1 MTRLILCAALAAAVP
16 LAPTL
21 AASAATAQSAAWTD
35 LLAADRAY
43 SQGAKGKDAVAGL
56 SAMFDGEAVM
66 VSGGAA
72 GLIRGPAAIRER
84 LAARPENLT
93 AEVEWQ
99 PVGGGISAD
108 GTQGYTYGGLTLR
121 PKDGPSVAQK
131 YLAYWIKR
139 PEGWRVFAYKRAGR
153 RETGPLAAAPPVIGT
168 GARSDDA
175 KATLIAAE
183 KAFSDEAQVIGL
195 RAAFRK
201 WGRPDSVNIG
211 AADPIAVG
219 ADVIGLGVAGPEP
232 GSPVTW
238 AADEV
243 LVAPSGD
250 MGLSYGLLHAKSP
263 PEGQPATI
271 PFLTV
276 WARPKPGDPW
286 RYVAE

>member
-1 MTRLILCAALAAAVP
+1 MRLTLCVALAAATP
-16 LAPTL
+16 FGPAL
-21 AASAATAQSAAWTD
+21 AAPIAAAQASAWTD

-43 SQGAKGKDAVAGL
+43 SQAAKGRDAVSGL

-72 GLIRGPAAIRER
+72 GLIRGRAAIRER

-121 PKDGPSVAQK
+121 PKEGAPVAQK
-131 YLAYWIKR
+131 YLAYWIRR

-153 RETGPLAAAPPVIGT
+153 RETTPLAAAAPVIGM
-168 GARSDDA
+168 GARTDDA
-175 KATLIAAE
+175 VATLTAAE
-183 KAFSDEAQVIGL
+183 KAFSDEAQTVGL

-211 AADPIAVG
+211 AADAIAVG
-219 ADVIGLGVAGPEP
+219 ADAIGAGVAGPEP

-263 PEGQPATI
+263 PKGQPATI

>member
-1 MTRLILCAALAAAVP
+1 MHRLFLCAALAIAAP
-16 LAPTL
+16 AQAAPTEAYNAL
-21 AASAATAQSAAWTD
+21 I
-35 LLAADRAY
+35 AADRAF
-43 SQGAKGKDAVAGL
+43 SDAAKGKDAVTGL
-56 SAMFDGEAVM
+56 SAMFDDQAVL

-93 AEVEWQ
+93 ASVEWQ

-108 GTQGYTYGGLTLR
+108 GTQGFTYGGLTLR
-121 PKDGPSVAQK
+121 PENGAPIAQK

-153 RETGPLAAAPPVIGT
+153 RETTPLAAAPPVIGT
-168 GARSDDA
+168 GARTDDA
-175 KATLIAAE
+175 KATLVAAE

-211 AADPIAVG
+211 AADAIAVG
-219 ADVIGLGVAGPEP
+219 ADAIGLGVAGPEP

-263 PEGQPATI
+263 PAGRPATI

>member
-1 MTRLILCAALAAAVP
+1 MHRLFLCAALAIVAAP
-16 LAPTL
+16 AQAAPTEAYHAL
-21 AASAATAQSAAWTD
+21 I
-35 LLAADRAY
+35 AADRAF
-43 SQGAKGKDAVAGL
+43 SDAAKGKDAVTGL
-56 SAMFDGEAVM
+56 SAMFDGQAVL

-93 AEVEWQ
+93 ASVEWQ

-108 GTQGYTYGGLTLR
+108 GTQGFTYGGLTLR
-121 PKDGPSVAQK
+121 PENGAPIAQK

-175 KATLIAAE
+175 KATLTAAE
-183 KAFSDEAQVIGL
+183 KTFSDEAQVIGL

-211 AADPIAVG
+211 AADAIAVG
-219 ADVIGLGVAGPEP
+219 ADAIGLGVAGPEP

-263 PEGQPATI
+263 PKGQPATI